1 MQTRLEKTTE
11 TLIDVAIEEVFYQL
25 HKKFATDSG
34 DIVPEQH
41 MMLEYYKKQL
51 AKICVEVIK
60 QNQ

>member
-1 MQTRLEKTTE
+1 MQTKLQQATEK
-11 TLIDVAIEEVFYQL
+11 LIDLAIDEVFYQL
-25 HKKFATDSG
+25 HKNFFTKSA

-51 AKICVEVIK
+51 AKICVEIVK